1 MADRVVIRKTSERIV
16 IRTPGPQGPAGSG
29 GGGGGTPGGSTTQV
43 QFNDAGS
50 FGGDAGLTYNKT
62 TDTLTG
68 ANISAVTVLATT
80 FEGDTFNVNLG
91 AVFDNGGHITTLAPA
106 GSGTGSSTLTLPT
119 TAPASG
125 QVMAFT
131 SGGAGS
137 WVTPATG
144 GGTATGTNT
153 GDQTITLTGDVTGSG
168 TGSFAATL
176 ATVNANVG
184 SFGSATAA
192 ATFTV
197 NAKGLLT
204 AAGSTTITPAV
215 GSITGLGTGVA
226 TFLAT
231 PSSAN
236 LRTALSD
243 ETGTGAAYF
252 QGGDLGT
259 PSAGVLTNATG
270 LPLST
275 GVTGNLPVGNLNSGT
290 GASGTTFWRG
300 DGTWATPA
308 GGGGSPGGSTT
319 QIQYNNA
326 GAFAGSSL
334 FTWNAGTDTL
344 TVTGT
349 INADITNGGV
359 IGGSAITSTGI
370 VRGASVFSNY
380 TTTATAGGTTTL
392 TATSTQQQNFTG
404 TLNQN
409 VDLPSTATLTVG
421 QSFEITNEGTGTLT
435 IRDSAAATLTTVF
448 AGGQVVCTVQSTGA
462 QTWREYHIG
471 SDVQTFTSGG
481 TWTKRPG
488 CKSVDVLCVGG
499 GGGGGSGARGA
510 TGTARCGGGS
520 GAGGCISRRVFFAD
534 QLGATEAVAV
544 GAAGTAG
551 TAVSGSAV
559 GNNGGTGGNSTF
571 ATSTVKAVTANGGGN
586 GGGGGNG
593 VAGSAGAVGTLGLL
607 NAGAAGVTSSAT
619 GGAGSN
625 ASHTITAGSVIGGGG
640 SGGGIASA
648 GTPATVGGSRGGSAM
663 AANVYNV
670 TANTGGGAINGS
682 GTAGPDGTG
691 FFIGGCGGGGGG
703 SSITAATNAG
713 SGGAGGFPGGGGG
726 GGGAAL
732 DTAGNS
738 GAGGTGGAG
747 VVRVICYF

>member
-1 MADRVVIRKTSERIV
+1 MTDEV
-16 IRTPGPQGPAGSG
+16 GSG
-29 GGGGGTPGGSTTQV
+29 ALYFVGGALGT
-43 QFNDAGS
+43 
-50 FGGDAGLTYNKT
+50 
-62 TDTLTG
+62 
-68 ANISAVTVLATT
+68 
-80 FEGDTFNVNLG
+80 
-91 AVFDNGGHITTLAPA
+91 
-106 GSGTGSSTLTLPT
+106 
-119 TAPASG
+119 PASG
-125 QVMAFT
+125 
-131 SGGAGS
+131 
-137 WVTPATG
+137 
-144 GGTATGTNT
+144 
-153 GDQTITLTGDVTGSG
+153 TLTSC
-168 TGSFAATL
+168 
-176 ATVNANVG
+176 
-184 SFGSATAA
+184 
-192 ATFTV
+192 
-197 NAKGLLT
+197 
-204 AAGSTTITPAV
+204 
-215 GSITGLGTGVA
+215 
-226 TFLAT
+226 
-231 PSSAN
+231 
-236 LRTALSD
+236 
-243 ETGTGAAYF
+243 
-252 QGGDLGT
+252 
-259 PSAGVLTNATG
+259 TG

-300 DGTWATPA
+300 DGTWATPS
-308 GGGGSPGGSTT
+308 GGGGSPGGSATHV
-319 QIQYNNA
+319 QYNN
-326 GAFAGSSL
+326 GTTFAGSSL

-359 IGGSAITSTGI
+359 VGGSSITSTGI
-370 VRGASVFSNY
+370 VRGVSVFSNY

-409 VDLPSTATLTVG
+409 VDLPSTAGLTVG
-421 QSFEITNEGTGTLT
+421 QSFEITNEGTGELT
-435 IRDSAAATLTTVF
+435 IRDSAAATLTTVY
-448 AGGQVVCTVQSTGA
+448 AGGQVVCTVKDTGTQS
-462 QTWREYHIG
+462 WRVNHYG
-471 SDVQTFTSGG
+471 SDVQTFAAGG

-488 CKSVDVLCVGG
+488 CKSVDVLCVAG

-520 GAGGCISRRVFFAD
+520 GASGCISRRVFFAD

-551 TAVSGSAV
+551 AAQAGTGV
-559 GNNGGTGGNSTF
+559 GNAGGTGGNSTF

-607 NAGAAGVTSSAT
+607 NAGAVGQASSAT
-619 GGAGSN
+619 GAAGTN
-625 ASHTITAGSVIGGGG
+625 AAHTITAGSVIGGGG

-682 GTAGPDGTG
+682 GTAGPNGTG

-713 SGGAGGFPGGGGG
+713 SGAAGGFPGGGGG

-738 GAGGTGGAG
+738 GAGGVGGAG